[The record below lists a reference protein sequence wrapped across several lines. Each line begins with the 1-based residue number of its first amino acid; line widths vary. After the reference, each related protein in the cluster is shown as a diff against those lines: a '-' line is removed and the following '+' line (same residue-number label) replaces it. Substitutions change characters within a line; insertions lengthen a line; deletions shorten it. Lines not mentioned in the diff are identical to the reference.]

1 MKRQIMQDKQ
11 VPIPDN
17 LGQSLSL
24 RTQQLITHLDEL
36 WKRPYQPSSEMLKRV
51 IEFLAQLPEPYQALG
66 ITKIAE
72 YLVSNMSLHF
82 LDLVAT
88 FQQKAEGEGIDREE
102 RIQTLRGIMP
112 ELFPEMMG
120 ISKQV
125 FIRTLD
131 DLITLSNITFSLYTL
146 SQVETAEDAQGW
158 MYELPVL
165 YRRQLVQEH
174 LITNLQVQWT
184 VTKSATTMR
193 FSGTTSWKS
202 SLPRPVEVPST
213 IHKTPTIA

>member
-1 MKRQIMQDKQ
+1 M
-11 VPIPDN
+11 
-17 LGQSLSL
+17 
-24 RTQQLITHLDEL
+24 
-36 WKRPYQPSSEMLKRV
+36 
-51 IEFLAQLPEPYQALG
+51 
-66 ITKIAE
+66 AE
-72 YLVSNMSLHF
+72 YLVSTMSLHF
-82 LDLVAT
+82 LDIVAT

-102 RIQTLRGIMP
+102 RAQTLRGIMP

-165 YRRQLVQEH
+165 YRRQLMQEH

-202 SLPRPVEVPST
+202 SLPSPVEVLPT
-213 IHKTPTIA
+213 TNKTPTIA

>member
-1 MKRQIMQDKQ
+1 MQDKQ
-11 VPIPDN
+11 VPIFEN
-17 LGQSLSL
+17 KEQSPSL
-24 RTQQLITHLDEL
+24 HTQQLINHLEEL

-72 YLVSNMSLHF
+72 YLVSNLSLHF
-82 LDLVAT
+82 LDILAI
-88 FQQKAEGEGIDREE
+88 FQQKAEGEGIDSEE

-112 ELFPEMMG
+112 ELFPEMMS

-146 SQVETAEDAQGW
+146 SQVNSAEEAQGW

-165 YRRQLVQEH
+165 YKRQLVQEH
-174 LITNLQVQWT
+174 LITNLQVQLT
-184 VTKSATTMR
+184 VTKSAMTMR

-202 SLPRPVEVPST
+202 SLPSPVEVTPT
-213 IHKTPTIA
+213 TNKTPTIA

>member
-1 MKRQIMQDKQ
+1 MQDKQ
-11 VPIPDN
+11 VPVPDTM
-17 LGQSLSL
+17 GQSPSL
-24 RTQQLITHLDEL
+24 RTQQLINHLEAL
-36 WKRPYQPSSEMLKRV
+36 WKRPYQSSPEMLRRV

-82 LDLVAT
+82 LDILAT

-102 RIQTLRGIMP
+102 RVQTLRGIMP

-146 SQVETAEDAQGW
+146 SQVNTAEDAQGW

-165 YRRQLVQEH
+165 YRRQLVQER

-184 VTKSATTMR
+184 VTKSTTTLS

-202 SLPRPVEVPST
+202 SLPSPVEVSPPT
-213 IHKTPTIA
+213 NKTQTIA

>member
-1 MKRQIMQDKQ
+1 MQDKP
-11 VPIPDN
+11 VSIPDN
-17 LGQSLSL
+17 TGQSLSL
-24 RTQQLITHLDEL
+24 RTQQLIHYLEEL
-36 WKRPYQPSSEMLKRV
+36 WKPSYQPSSEKLKRV
-51 IEFLAQLPEPYQALG
+51 IESLAQFPEPYQAFG

-72 YLVSNMSLHF
+72 YFAGIMGLHF
-82 LDLVAT
+82 LDIVAT
-88 FQQKAEGEGIDREE
+88 FQQKAEAEGIDREE
-102 RIQTLRGIMP
+102 RIQTLQGIMP

-131 DLITLSNITFSLYTL
+131 DLVTLSNITFSLYTL
-146 SQVETAEDAQGW
+146 SQVNTAEDAQGW

-174 LITNLQVQWT
+174 LITNLQVQLT
-184 VTKSATTMR
+184 VTKSTSTMR

-202 SLPRPVEVPST
+202 SLPSPVEVSQPT
-213 IHKTPTIA
+213 IQAPTIA

>member
-1 MKRQIMQDKQ
+1 MQDKQ
-11 VPIPDN
+11 VPVPDTM
-17 LGQSLSL
+17 GQSPSL
-24 RTQQLITHLDEL
+24 RTQQLINHLEAL
-36 WKRPYQPSSEMLKRV
+36 WKRPYQSSPEMLRRV

-82 LDLVAT
+82 LDILAT
-88 FQQKAEGEGIDREE
+88 FQQKAEGEGIDSEE
-102 RIQTLRGIMP
+102 RVQTLRGIMP

-146 SQVETAEDAQGW
+146 SQVDTAEEAQGW

-165 YRRQLVQEH
+165 YWRQLVQEH
-174 LITNLQVQWT
+174 LVTNIQVQLT
-184 VTKSATTMR
+184 VTKSR
-193 FSGTTSWKS
+193 SEERRVGK
-202 SLPRPVEVPST
+202 EC
-213 IHKTPTIA
+213 

>member
-1 MKRQIMQDKQ
+1 MQDKQ
-11 VPIPDN
+11 VPIFEN
-17 LGQSLSL
+17 KEQSPSL
-24 RTQQLITHLDEL
+24 HTQQLINRLEEL

-72 YLVSNMSLHF
+72 YLVSNLSLHF
-82 LDLVAT
+82 LDILAI
-88 FQQKAEGEGIDREE
+88 FQQKAEGEGIDSEE

-112 ELFPEMMG
+112 ELFPEMMS

-146 SQVETAEDAQGW
+146 SQVNSAEEAQGW

-165 YRRQLVQEH
+165 YKRQLVQEH
-174 LITNLQVQWT
+174 LITNLQVQLT
-184 VTKSATTMR
+184 VTKSAMTMR

-202 SLPRPVEVPST
+202 SLPSPVEVTPT
-213 IHKTPTIA
+213 TNKTPTIA

>member
-1 MKRQIMQDKQ
+1 MQNKQ
-11 VPIPDN
+11 VPIFEN
-17 LGQSLSL
+17 KEQSPSL
-24 RTQQLITHLDEL
+24 HTQQLINRLEEL

-72 YLVSNMSLHF
+72 YLVSNLSLHF
-82 LDLVAT
+82 LDILAI
-88 FQQKAEGEGIDREE
+88 FQQKAEGEGIDSEE

-112 ELFPEMMG
+112 ELFPEMMS

-146 SQVETAEDAQGW
+146 SQVNSAEEAQGW

-165 YRRQLVQEH
+165 YKRQLVQEH
-174 LITNLQVQWT
+174 LITNLQVQLT
-184 VTKSATTMR
+184 VTKSAMTMR

-202 SLPRPVEVPST
+202 SLPSPVEVTPT
-213 IHKTPTIA
+213 TNKTPTIA

>member
-1 MKRQIMQDKQ
+1 MQDKQ
-11 VPIPDN
+11 VPVPDTK
-17 LGQSLSL
+17 GQSPSL
-24 RTQQLITHLDEL
+24 RTQQLINHLDAL
-36 WKRPYQPSSEMLKRV
+36 WKRPYQPSPEMLKRV

-72 YLVSNMSLHF
+72 YLVNNMSLHF
-82 LDLVAT
+82 LDIVAT
-88 FQQKAEGEGIDREE
+88 FQQKAEGEGIDWEE
-102 RIQTLRGIMP
+102 RVHTLRGIMP

-146 SQVETAEDAQGW
+146 SQVNTAEDAQGW
-158 MYELPVL
+158 MYELPIL
-165 YRRQLVQEH
+165 YRRQLVQER

-184 VTKSATTMR
+184 VTRSITTVS

-202 SLPRPVEVPST
+202 SLPSPVEVSPT
-213 IHKTPTIA
+213 TNKAPTIA

>member
-1 MKRQIMQDKQ
+1 MQDKQ
-11 VPIPDN
+11 IPVPDTM
-17 LGQSLSL
+17 GQSPSL
-24 RTQQLITHLDEL
+24 RTQQLINHLEAL
-36 WKRPYQPSSEMLKRV
+36 WKRPYQSSPEMLRRV

-82 LDLVAT
+82 LDIIAT

-102 RIQTLRGIMP
+102 RVQTLRGIMP

-131 DLITLSNITFSLYTL
+131 DLITLSHITFSLYTL
-146 SQVETAEDAQGW
+146 SQVNTAEDAQGW

-165 YRRQLVQEH
+165 YRRQLVQER

-184 VTKSATTMR
+184 VTKSTTTLS

-202 SLPRPVEVPST
+202 SLPSPVEVSPT
-213 IHKTPTIA
+213 TNKTPTIA

>member
-1 MKRQIMQDKQ
+1 MQDKQ

-17 LGQSLSL
+17 IEQILSP
-24 RTQQLITHLDEL
+24 RHQQLINHLEAL
-36 WKRPYQPSSEMLKRV
+36 WKRPYQPSTEKLRRV
-51 IEFLAQLPEPYQALG
+51 IELLTQLPEPYQALG
-66 ITKIAE
+66 VTKIAE
-72 YLVSNMSLHF
+72 YLVSNMGLHF
-82 LDLVAT
+82 LDIIAT

-112 ELFPEMMG
+112 ELYPEMMG

-146 SQVETAEDAQGW
+146 SRVHTAEEAQGW

-165 YRRQLVQEH
+165 YRRQLLQER

-184 VTKSATTMR
+184 VTQSATTVS

-202 SLPRPVEVPST
+202 SLPNPVEVLPT
-213 IHKTPTIA
+213 TNKRPTIA

>member
-1 MKRQIMQDKQ
+1 MQDKQ
-11 VPIPDN
+11 VPVPDTMA
-17 LGQSLSL
+17 QSPSL
-24 RTQQLITHLDEL
+24 RTQQLINHLDAL
-36 WKRPYQPSSEMLKRV
+36 WKRPYQPSAEMLRRV

-72 YLVSNMSLHF
+72 YLVNNMSLHF
-82 LDLVAT
+82 LDIVAT

-102 RIQTLRGIMP
+102 CVQTLRGIMP

-131 DLITLSNITFSLYTL
+131 DLITLSNITFSLYSL
-146 SQVETAEDAQGW
+146 SQVRTAEDAQGW

-165 YRRQLVQEH
+165 YRRQLVQER

-184 VTKSATTMR
+184 VTKSTTTLS

-202 SLPRPVEVPST
+202 SLPSPVEVSPTTNKTST
-213 IHKTPTIA
+213 IA

>member
-1 MKRQIMQDKQ
+1 MQDKQ
-11 VPIPDN
+11 VPIFEN
-17 LGQSLSL
+17 KEQSPSL
-24 RTQQLITHLDEL
+24 RTQQLINHLEEL
-36 WKRPYQPSSEMLKRV
+36 WKPPYQPSSEMLKRV

-72 YLVSNMSLHF
+72 YLVSNLSLHF
-82 LDLVAT
+82 LDILAI
-88 FQQKAEGEGIDREE
+88 FQQKAEGEGIDSEE

-112 ELFPEMMG
+112 ELFPEMMS

-146 SQVETAEDAQGW
+146 SQVNSAEEAQGW

-165 YRRQLVQEH
+165 YKRQLVQEH
-174 LITNLQVQWT
+174 LITNLQVQLT
-184 VTKSATTMR
+184 VTKSAMTMR

-202 SLPRPVEVPST
+202 SLPSPVEVTPT
-213 IHKTPTIA
+213 TNKTPTIA